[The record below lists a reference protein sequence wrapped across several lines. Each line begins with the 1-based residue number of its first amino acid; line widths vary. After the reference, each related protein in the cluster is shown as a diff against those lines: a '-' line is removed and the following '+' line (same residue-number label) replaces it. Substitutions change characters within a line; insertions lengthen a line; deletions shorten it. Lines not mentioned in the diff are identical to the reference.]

1 MTRLRPATAGATV
14 GKQCNTSLYAG
25 ISLHLLCRK
34 VRSGD
39 NQQETRKRILR
50 DYTRRNGSIKYQV
63 LCIKNFRLKLNTYC
77 LLLR

>member
-25 ISLHLLCRK
+25 ISLYLLRRK

-50 DYTRRNGSIKYQV
+50 DYTRRV
-63 LCIKNFRLKLNTYC
+63 RVKLDDDIVRS
-77 LLLR
+77 LWRHRGDEIASR